1 MQYFIVQLKRVDS
14 NKYFIGNTQV
24 SKNDFDFINSK
35 SIKRFNYNL
44 DTNLF
49 SFSIKVPHQY
59 FSSFELTKA
68 LSNNLK

>member
-24 SKNDFDFINSK
+24 SKNDFDFINNQA
-35 SIKRFNYNL
+35 IKRFNYNL

-49 SFSIKVPHQY
+49 SFIIKVPQRY
-59 FSSFELTKA
+59 FSSFELAEA
-68 LSNNLK
+68 LSNTLK